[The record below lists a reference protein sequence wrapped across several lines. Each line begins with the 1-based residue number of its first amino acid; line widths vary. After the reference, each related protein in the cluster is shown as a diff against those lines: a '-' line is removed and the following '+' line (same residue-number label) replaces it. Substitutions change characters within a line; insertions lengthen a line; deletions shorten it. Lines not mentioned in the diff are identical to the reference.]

1 MSIKN
6 TITETYPEETF
17 LFADGFD
24 DAIIGIDSKFIVCYD
39 QDKCIEILEKDCGSK
54 EDASEYFWYNVEGA
68 YMGEK
73 TPRFIKRFQI
83 IKPDID
89 LNVSAEH
96 SMRPDIFESPDRGQT
111 VYKRKA
117 GDYSNRQKIESD
129 IEFGEGEGHD

>member
-1 MSIKN
+1 
-6 TITETYPEETF
+6 
-17 LFADGFD
+17 
-24 DAIIGIDSKFIVCYD
+24 
-39 QDKCIEILEKDCGSK
+39 
-54 EDASEYFWYNVEGA
+54 
-68 YMGEK
+68 MGEK

-96 SMRPDIFESPDRGQT
+96 SMRPDIFESPDSGKT